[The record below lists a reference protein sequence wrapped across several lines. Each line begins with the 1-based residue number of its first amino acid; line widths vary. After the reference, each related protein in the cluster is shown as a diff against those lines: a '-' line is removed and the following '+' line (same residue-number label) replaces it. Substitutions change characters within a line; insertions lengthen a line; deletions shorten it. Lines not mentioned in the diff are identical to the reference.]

1 MEKLTETYEQIKARH
16 QKEIDVFPFGCAFNE
31 WQYKEMMK
39 GWGLDPET
47 DKDKIAR
54 VFSGTFVKKSDL
66 EAFREMMN
74 RHDAELKAAIDAD
87 KTGEDFIYNAIKY
100 ELANHEY
107 YYSGELSPV
116 LDALGLRQSDVDQD
130 EKLKNALEKAT
141 MDYMCETSRAKDEM
155 FDPLA
160 K

>member
-1 MEKLTETYEQIKARH
+1 MKTETYEQMKTRH

-31 WQYKEMMK
+31 WQYKVMME
-39 GWGLDPET
+39 GLGLDPET

-66 EAFREMMN
+66 GAFREMMN
-74 RHDAELKAAIDAD
+74 RHDAELKAAFTAD
-87 KTGEDFIYNAIKY
+87 KTGEGFIYDAIKY

-107 YYSGELSPV
+107 YYSGDLDTVLAVLSIS
-116 LDALGLRQSDVDQD
+116 QSDVEQN
-130 EKLKNALEKAT
+130 ENIKRALEKAEL
-141 MDYMCETSRAKDEM
+141 DYMCEMSRREDEM